1 MNNLLTIKQVNDF
14 DVTFMNIKLGN
25 DKWVTAYVRL
35 DNPISDEYE
44 YETYR
49 EGNVIGIDTMHY
61 CNQKMTFNEKIM
73 DAERQIKL
81 LIEDYQSKNINEIK

>member
-1 MNNLLTIKQVNDF
+1 MNNLLTIKQINRF
-14 DVTFMNIKLGN
+14 DVTFMNIELGN

-35 DNPISDEYE
+35 DNPLPDEYE

-61 CNQKMTFNEKIM
+61 YNQKMTFNEKVL
-73 DAERQIKL
+73 DAERQIKY
-81 LIEDYQSKNINEIK
+81 LIKDYQSKNIKE

>member
-1 MNNLLTIKQVNDF
+1 MNNLLTIKQINGF
-14 DVTFMNIKLGN
+14 DVTFINIELGS

-35 DNPISDEYE
+35 NNLLPDEYE

-49 EGNVIGIDTMHY
+49 KDNVIGIDTMHY
-61 CNQKMTFNEKIM
+61 CNQTMTFNEKII

-81 LIEDYQSKNINEIK
+81 LIEDYQSRL

>member
-1 MNNLLTIKQVNDF
+1 MNNLLTIKQINRF
-14 DVTFMNIKLGN
+14 DVTFMNIELGN

-35 DNPISDEYE
+35 DNPLPDEYE

-61 CNQKMTFNEKIM
+61 YNQKMTFNEKVL
-73 DAERQIKL
+73 DAERQIKY
-81 LIEDYQSKNINEIK
+81 LIKDYQSKIIKE

>member
-1 MNNLLTIKQVNDF
+1 MNNLLTIKQINGF
-14 DVTFMNIKLGN
+14 DVTFMNIELGN

-35 DNPISDEYE
+35 NNPLPDEYE

-61 CNQKMTFNEKIM
+61 RNETMTFDEKVI
-73 DAERQIKL
+73 DAERQIKY
-81 LIEDYQSKNINEIK
+81 LIEDYQSKL